1 MNAHLPVSLDRS
13 PLLESIF
20 EIRFETSIPS
30 AGDLLPGILFLKL
43 KESYPNIEALPISN
57 VPRSI
62 REQDPALV
70 FQPSHRLIGNNMIV
84 QIGDRVLS
92 ISAQNYPGWE
102 AFKSAIIQLLDV
114 AFETGFIDKLCRYS
128 FRYVNLLPKIEG
140 SPEMSLLNL
149 DIAVSGSPPLE
160 RGLQLRFEQDDNDY
174 TTIIQI
180 ALQSSLQQPDM
191 NSVFGVLVDVDTL
204 MSNPSPD
211 FLSSISRHLDPC
223 HAALKTAFFSIIS
236 DLALQN
242 MHPVY
247 Q

>member
-1 MNAHLPVSLDRS
+1 MKKHLPVSLGQS

-30 AGDLLPGILFLKL
+30 AGDILPGILFLKL
-43 KESYPNIEALPISN
+43 KDLYPNIEALPISN

-62 REQDPALV
+62 RDQDPALI
-70 FQPSHRLIGNNMIV
+70 FQPSHRLAGNNMIV

-92 ISAQNYPGWE
+92 ISAQDYPGWE
-102 AFKSAIIQLLDV
+102 AFKSAIIQLLEV
-114 AFETGFIDKLCRYS
+114 ASETGFIDKLSRYS

-140 SPEMSLLNL
+140 KPEMSLLNL
-149 DIAVSGSPPLE
+149 DIAVSGTPPFE
-160 RGLQLRFEQDDNDY
+160 RGLQMRFEQDDNDY

-180 ALQSSLQQPDM
+180 ALQTSLQQPDM
-191 NSVFGVLVDVDTL
+191 NSFFGVLVDVDTV
-204 MSNPSPD
+204 MPNPSPD

-223 HAALKTAFFSIIS
+223 HATLKTAFFSIVS

-242 MHPVY
+242 MYPVY